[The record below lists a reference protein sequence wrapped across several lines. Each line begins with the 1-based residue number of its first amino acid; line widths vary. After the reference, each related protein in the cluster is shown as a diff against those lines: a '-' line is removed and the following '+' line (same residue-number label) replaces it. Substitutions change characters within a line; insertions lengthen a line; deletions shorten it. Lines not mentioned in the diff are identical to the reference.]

1 VEQEKELWGR
11 KFKLVSNGL
20 DEAEVYSFVESLIE
34 QYGSLA
40 QKLDHLDSVASRLT
54 AQYTD
59 LSGGVPAGSRPPTSG
74 RQTPPANGLGDSLD
88 SERLDN
94 LEALT
99 SFAERTVIEAAKHAR
114 SIEAEAVERATAM
127 ANRIVTDALHQAGT
141 QAAWV
146 LSQPQPGSHQGTADT
161 AAPSPA
167 TQQGN
172 VPVGADLAHHLSAD
186 ASPTISDE
194 TVSAANDLRQDVRNA
209 MDLIGDMDAD
219 DAKVALESLYAK
231 LAPLLDSIAAEPSI
245 APDDNTTGS
254 AFATS
259 SPDDTAAS
267 LEEAPEYLDAAAQ
280 TSDGSHNGIFHGTV
294 ELVLPPPVALD
305 RMLQLHKQ
313 LKEMSHIDVLNLG
326 GSVDNGITI
335 RILLDSPVPLLQI
348 LEELPEADE
357 VAEEPLDGG
366 TKGPGRKGD
375 HQDHVRRVV
384 ITSKA

>member
-1 VEQEKELWGR
+1 MEQEKELWGR

-59 LSGGVPAGSRPPTSG
+59 LSGGVRGAGSGLPAPG
-74 RQTPPANGLGDSLD
+74 RHTPPANSLGDPLD

-146 LSQPQPGSHQGTADT
+146 LSQPQPGSHQRSA
-161 AAPSPA
+161 SPA
-167 TQQGN
+167 TPEGN
-172 VPVGADLAHHLSAD
+172 VPTGTGATPNQSTVALSPL
-186 ASPTISDE
+186 STE
-194 TVSAANDLRQDVRNA
+194 MVSAANELRQDVRNM
-209 MDLIGDMDAD
+209 MDLTAEMGAD
-219 DAKVALESLYAK
+219 IAKDALESLYAR
-231 LAPLLDSIAAEPSI
+231 LLPLLDSLSAQPSTAAVG
-245 APDDNTTGS
+245 DDDASLTR
-254 AFATS
+254 ATS
-259 SPDDTAAS
+259 SPGDTAAS
-267 LEEAPEYLDAAAQ
+267 LEEAPEYLEAADPP
-280 TSDGSHNGIFHGTV
+280 TDGPHNGIFDGTV

-313 LKEMSHIDVLNLG
+313 LKEMPHIDVLNLG

-335 RILLDSPVPLLQI
+335 RILLDTPVPLLQI

-357 VAEEPLDGG
+357 VAEEPVDGA
-366 TKGPGRKGD
+366 TKGTGRKGD
-375 HQDHVRRVV
+375 RQDHVRRVL
-384 ITSKA
+384 ITSKD